1 MAAMTGGAS
10 AMETGA
16 AAPKSTAVGTE
27 EIDFAVEAENRGM
40 KLVSSTREENGGV
53 VLTLDLGKGK
63 VFTLSG
69 VPGRG
74 PFCVSTVHPF
84 LLDGLFVENLEEIQA
99 QARRIQE
106 VMSAAAE
113 VYMCISGEG
122 EGDDEEDGEDKY
134 EYDYGGMEMEMDD
147 EKAKRSFPTQE
158 GGSVFEDTDISQML
172 SGKAK
177 SGAGAKSKTASAN
190 TRLMRDLSRLMR
202 SDTKKL
208 GFSLQLK
215 NDDALHEWNIN
226 LFGFSDCPLAEDMKR
241 LEKEK
246 HLDHVRLMMKFKDDY
261 PFSPPFVQIVYPR
274 FKRSTGYIID
284 GAFCMELLTNQGW
297 TPTNDI
303 ESVVVQIRA
312 QMVVGK
318 ARIDFDA
325 TSVTQPYS
333 EDRAKA
339 AFRSAAKIH
348 KWAISDP

>member
-1 MAAMTGGAS
+1 MQ
-10 AMETGA
+10 
-16 AAPKSTAVGTE
+16 
-27 EIDFAVEAENRGM
+27 
-40 KLVSSTREENGGV
+40 EENGSV
-53 VLTLDLGKGK
+53 ILSLDLGNGK
-63 VFTLSG
+63 VFSLSG

-74 PFCVSTVHPF
+74 PFSVSTVHPF

-122 EGDDEEDGEDKY
+122 EGDGDEDGEDKY
-134 EYDYGGMEMEMDD
+134 DYDYGGMELIMDD
-147 EKAKRSFPTQE
+147 KKAQRSFPVQE
-158 GGSVFEDTDISQML
+158 GGSVFEDTDISDML
-172 SGKAK
+172 AGKAK
-177 SGAGAKSKTASAN
+177 AKAAGGGRSKASSCTN

-202 SDTKKL
+202 SDTEKL

-215 NDDALHEWNIN
+215 DDDALDEWNIN

-241 LEKEK
+241 LEKDK
-246 HLDHVRLMMKFKDDY
+246 KLDHVRLMMKFKDDY
-261 PFSPPFVQIVYPR
+261 PFSPPFVRIAYPR

-325 TSVTQPYS
+325 SSVTQPYP

-339 AFRSAAKIH
+339 AFRSAAKVH